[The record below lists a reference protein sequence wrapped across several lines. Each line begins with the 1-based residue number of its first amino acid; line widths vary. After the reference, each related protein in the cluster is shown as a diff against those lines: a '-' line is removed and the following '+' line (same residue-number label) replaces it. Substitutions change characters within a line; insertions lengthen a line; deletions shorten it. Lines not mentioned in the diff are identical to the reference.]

1 MTQSRRTIIEMF
13 WMMAFFAM
21 ITGGPWQDRVPVE
34 DLGVG
39 DRAAQV
45 QVE

>member
-1 MTQSRRTIIEMF
+1 MF